1 MIDTT
6 DRPLY
11 QSHIGDVD
19 VFELHSLPE
28 GRTWAVQPEDGY
40 ILVLADL
47 SPRDRRRALTQALAE
62 LDAAG

>member
-11 QSHIGDVD
+11 RSRIDD
-19 VFELHSLPE
+19 LDLFELHSLSD

-40 ILVLADL
+40 ILILAGL
-47 SPRDRRRALTQALAE
+47 SKQDRRRALSEALAE
-62 LDAAG
+62 LAA